1 MKRPDNGTADI
12 LHNLLFYS
20 GSTNEDSSNE
30 KPLNDIKLDMLTFD
44 FEEHLKLHPLNETS
58 MSMD

>member
-20 GSTNEDSSNE
+20 ESSTNDDSSNE
-30 KPLNDIKLDMLTFD
+30 KPLNDLKLDMLAFD
-44 FEEHLKLHPLNETS
+44 FE
-58 MSMD
+58 